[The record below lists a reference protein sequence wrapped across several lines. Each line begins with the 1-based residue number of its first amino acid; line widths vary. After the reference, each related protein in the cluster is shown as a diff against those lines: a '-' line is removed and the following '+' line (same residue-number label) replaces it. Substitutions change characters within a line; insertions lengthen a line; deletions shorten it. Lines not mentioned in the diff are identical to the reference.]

1 MSTSQLVGEWIST
14 GLSRGSNAGVLQ
26 PLHRLPG
33 EVQTVAGGHP
43 KLDHR
48 RGRIEQGRGRAG
60 IPASGPDMLA
70 MGSGLVGRVAVSSG
84 LAREGLRRALLQCT
98 DDA

>member
-1 MSTSQLVGEWIST
+1 MSTS
-14 GLSRGSNAGVLQ
+14 AGRRVDLDWVEPWEQ
-26 PLHRLPG
+26 RRSVAAAPPPAG

>member
-1 MSTSQLVGEWIST
+1 MSTS
-14 GLSRGSNAGVLQ
+14 AGRRVNFDRIEPWEQ
-26 PLHRLPG
+26 RRSVAAAPHRLAG

-43 KLDHR
+43 NLDHR

-70 MGSGLVGRVAVSSG
+70 MGSGLVGRIAVSSG